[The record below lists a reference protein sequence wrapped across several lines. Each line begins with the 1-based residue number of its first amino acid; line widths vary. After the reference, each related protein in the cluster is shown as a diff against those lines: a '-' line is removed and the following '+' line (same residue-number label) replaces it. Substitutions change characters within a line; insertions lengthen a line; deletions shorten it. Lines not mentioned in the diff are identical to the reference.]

1 MCLFVVLLFF
11 GPRSAIV
18 LWWIFDSVRFDA
30 TFSSFWLPFVG
41 FLLAPWTTFMYVIV
55 APGGVNGLDW
65 LWLGLAVV
73 LDLASYSSGGVYG
86 RRRRSVDAAA

>member
-18 LWWIFDSVRFDA
+18 LWWIFDPVRFDV

-55 APGGVNGLDW
+55 AQGGVNGLDW

-86 RRRRSVDAAA
+86 RGRRRVDAAA

>member
-18 LWWIFDSVRFDA
+18 LWWIFDSVRFDV
-30 TFSSFWLPFVG
+30 TFSSFWVP
-41 FLLAPWTTFMYVIV
+41 TFMYVIV

-86 RRRRSVDAAA
+86 RRRRSVEAS

>member
-1 MCLFVVLLFF
+1 MCLFVTLLVL
-11 GPRSAIV
+11 GPRAALFIYW
-18 LWWIFDSVRFDA
+18 LGWPARWDA
-30 TFSSFWLPFVG
+30 TFDT
-41 FLLAPWTTFMYVIV
+41 FLLPLLGVVFLPWTTFMYVLV

-86 RRRRSVDAAA
+86 RRRRSVEAA